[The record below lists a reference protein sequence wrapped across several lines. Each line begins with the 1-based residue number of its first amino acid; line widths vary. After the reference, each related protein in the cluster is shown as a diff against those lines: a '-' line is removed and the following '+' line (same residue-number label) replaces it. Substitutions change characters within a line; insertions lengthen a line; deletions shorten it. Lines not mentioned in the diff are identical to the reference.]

1 MEVEVKRVAGPM
13 ETEFAKYKSE
23 RSALIYLIQTAE
35 AAERYEDMCVFL
47 RLLIQQGHDLTTE
60 ERNFFSIAFKNVITA
75 LRASWRTLNTPEGKY
90 DNVLADYKKMI
101 EKELDGKFKDALDLI
116 ENHLLRSN
124 KQNYANQVFFLKM
137 AADYYRYQAE
147 YLPGRSLDHKALLKY
162 EEAKTLAEKTLEPTD
177 PIRLGVALN
186 YSVCLYEICHQKKKA
201 CDLAKA
207 AFDKAIDKLD
217 DLDEAFYKDST
228 LIMQLLRD
236 NLTLWT
242 SDESS

>member
-1 MEVEVKRVAGPM
+1 MES
-13 ETEFAKYKSE
+13 EFAKYKTKD
-23 RSALIYLIQTAE
+23 RAALLYLIQTAE
-35 AAERYEDMCVFL
+35 AAERYEDMCSFL
-47 RLLIQQGHDLTTE
+47 RLLVQQGHDLTTE
-60 ERNFFSIAFKNVITA
+60 ERSLLSIAFKNVITS
-75 LRASWRTLNTPEGKY
+75 LRTSWRTLTTPEGKY
-90 DNVLADYKKMI
+90 DDLLADYKKMI
-101 EKELDGKFKDALDLI
+101 EKELDLKCKDALDLL
-116 ENHLLRSN
+116 ENYLLKSS
-124 KQNYANQVFFLKM
+124 KTNYPNQVFFLKM

-147 YLPGRSLDHKALLKY
+147 FMPGKGLDHKALLKY
-162 EEAKTLAEKTLEPTD
+162 EEAKTLADKALEPTD

-186 YSVCLYEICHQKKKA
+186 YSVCLFEICHQKKKA

-242 SDESS
+242 SDETS

>member
-1 MEVEVKRVAGPM
+1 
-13 ETEFAKYKSE
+13 
-23 RSALIYLIQTAE
+23 
-35 AAERYEDMCVFL
+35 MCAFL
-47 RLLIQQGHDLTTE
+47 RLLVQQGHDLTTE
-60 ERNFFSIAFKNVITA
+60 ERNFLSIAFKNVITA
-75 LRASWRTLNTPEGKY
+75 LRTSWRTLSTPEGKY
-90 DNVLADYKKMI
+90 DGVLADYKKVI
-101 EKELDGKFKDALDLI
+101 EKELDVKCKDALDLL
-116 ENHLLRSN
+116 ETHLLKAN
-124 KQNYANQVFFLKM
+124 KTNFPNQVFYLKM

-147 YLPGRSLDHKALLKY
+147 YLPGKGLDHKALLKY
-162 EEAKTLAEKTLEPTD
+162 DEAKTLAEKTLEPTD

>member
-1 MEVEVKRVAGPM
+1 MES
-13 ETEFAKYKSE
+13 EFAKYKS
-23 RSALIYLIQTAE
+23 RDRAALVYLIQTAE
-35 AAERYEDMCVFL
+35 AAERYEDMCSFL
-47 RLLIQQGHDLTTE
+47 RLLVQQGHDLTTE
-60 ERNFFSIAFKNVITA
+60 ERSLLSIAFKNVITS
-75 LRASWRTLNTPEGKY
+75 LRTSWRTLTTPEGKY
-90 DNVLADYKKMI
+90 DDLLADYKKMI
-101 EKELDGKFKDALDLI
+101 EKELDLKCKDALDLL
-116 ENHLLRSN
+116 ENYLLKSS
-124 KQNYANQVFFLKM
+124 KTNYPNQVFFLKM

-147 YLPGRSLDHKALLKY
+147 FMPGKGLDHKALLKY
-162 EEAKTLAEKTLEPTD
+162 EEAKTLADKALEPTD

-186 YSVCLYEICHQKKKA
+186 YSVCLFEICHQKKKA

-242 SDESS
+242 SDETS

>member
-1 MEVEVKRVAGPM
+1 MES
-13 ETEFAKYKSE
+13 EFAKYKS
-23 RSALIYLIQTAE
+23 RDRAALVYLIQTAE
-35 AAERYEDMCVFL
+35 AAERYEDMCSFL
-47 RLLIQQGHDLTTE
+47 RLLVQQGHDLTTE
-60 ERNFFSIAFKNVITA
+60 ERSLLSIAFKNVITS
-75 LRASWRTLNTPEGKY
+75 LRTSWRTLTTPEGKY
-90 DNVLADYKKMI
+90 DDLLADYKKMI
-101 EKELDGKFKDALDLI
+101 EKELDLKCKDALDLL
-116 ENHLLRSN
+116 ETYLLKSS
-124 KQNYANQVFFLKM
+124 KTNYPNQVFFLKM

-147 YLPGRSLDHKALLKY
+147 FMPGKGLDHKALLKY
-162 EEAKTLAEKTLEPTD
+162 EEAKTLADKALEPTD

-186 YSVCLYEICHQKKKA
+186 YSVCLFEICHQKKKA

-242 SDESS
+242 SDETS

>member
-1 MEVEVKRVAGPM
+1 MES
-13 ETEFAKYKSE
+13 EFAKYKS
-23 RSALIYLIQTAE
+23 RDRAALLYLVQTAE
-35 AAERYEDMCVFL
+35 AAERYDDMCAFL
-47 RLLIQQGHDLTTE
+47 KLLVQQGHDLTTE
-60 ERNFFSIAFKNVITA
+60 ERNLLSIAFKNVITA
-75 LRASWRTLNTPEGKY
+75 LRTSWRTLSTPEGKY
-90 DNVLADYKKMI
+90 DDLLADYKKLL
-101 EKELDGKFKDALDLI
+101 EKELDLKCKDALDLL
-116 ENHLLRSN
+116 ENYLLKSS
-124 KQNYANQVFFLKM
+124 KTNYPNQVFFLKM

-147 YLPGRSLDHKALLKY
+147 FLPGKGLDQKALLKY
-162 EEAKTLAEKTLEPTD
+162 EEAKTLSDKALEPTD

-186 YSVCLYEICHQKKKA
+186 YSVCLFEICHQKKKA

-242 SDESS
+242 SEESS

>member
-1 MEVEVKRVAGPM
+1 MES
-13 ETEFAKYKSE
+13 EFAKYKSKD
-23 RSALIYLIQTAE
+23 RSALVYLVQTAE
-35 AAERYEDMCVFL
+35 AAERYEDMCSFL
-47 RLLIQQGHDLTTE
+47 RLLVQQGHDLTTE
-60 ERNFFSIAFKNVITA
+60 ERNLLSIAFKNVITA
-75 LRASWRTLNTPEGKY
+75 LRTSWRTLSTPEGKY
-90 DNVLADYKKMI
+90 DDLLADYKKMI
-101 EKELDGKFKDALDLI
+101 EKELDIKCKEALDLL
-116 ENHLLRSN
+116 ENYLLKSSKSN
-124 KQNYANQVFFLKM
+124 YPNQVFFLKM

-147 YLPGRSLDHKALLKY
+147 FLPGKGLDHKALLKY
-162 EEAKTLAEKTLEPTD
+162 EEAKTLSDKALEPTD

-186 YSVCLYEICHQKKKA
+186 YSVCLFEICHQKKKA

-242 SDESS
+242 SDETS